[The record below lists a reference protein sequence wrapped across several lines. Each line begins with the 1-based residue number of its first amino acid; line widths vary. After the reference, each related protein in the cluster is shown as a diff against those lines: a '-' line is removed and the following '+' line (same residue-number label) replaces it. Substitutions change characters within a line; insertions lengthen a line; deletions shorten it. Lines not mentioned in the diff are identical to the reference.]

1 MRKIKLP
8 TDRTVFSTDNNG
20 YAGNE
25 RDETLVDQNLR
36 TTASPTESAK
46 SAKTTVPS
54 TTRRGTRTHRGSDA
68 PPESRRRKP
77 FPHHGVGRI
86 ATPGGAL
93 SGTSRTDADNPDPPD
108 RGPGPAYPMRVF
120 STGDKIFHG
129 KAR

>member
-8 TDRTVFSTDNNG
+8 TDRIPDGIGEIGEDDRPVYDEEG
-20 YAGNE
+20 Y
-25 RDETLVDQNLR
+25 
-36 TTASPTESAK
+36 
-46 SAKTTVPS
+46 
-54 TTRRGTRTHRGSDA
+54 
-68 PPESRRRKP
+68 
-77 FPHHGVGRI
+77 VGRI